1 MSGVQKKFVKN
12 LAFLLFLNLLI
23 KPFYVLVVDLKVQNE
38 VHAENFGLYFALFNF
53 SFVLN
58 IVLDFG
64 ITSFNNK
71 NIAQNNH
78 LLTKHFSSLVILKFL
93 LAVIYIT
100 LAFVIGLIIQYD
112 FRLMKLMLLLGF
124 NQFLISFIAYLRSN
138 IAGLHLFWVD
148 SIVSVLDRTILI
160 TVCCFMLWGNAL
172 GRDLDIMDYVYAQTF
187 SYGVTAVIAFIIVFS
202 KAQFVR
208 FRITRAFAMMI
219 FKKSFPFAVLG
230 MLMACYNRLDTVMVE
245 RMLQD
250 RGNGAEQA
258 GIYAQGF
265 RLLDAANMIS
275 VLFAGL
281 LLPIFARMLKFKE
294 SVEPLVKTSFVLLI
308 TPGIIVAVGCWF
320 YALPLMELL
329 YKEHTEAAA
338 VIFPI
343 LMSCFVATSTTYI
356 FGTLLTANG
365 NLRELNLMASCG
377 ILINVT
383 MNLFLIP
390 RFEAAGSA
398 VSSLTTQFL
407 TALIQV
413 LIAQNVFKFRVNYRL
428 LLSLVVFILGVI
440 LINYF
445 SLKINSHHLLPEN
458 MEKFSWLINFVVMV
472 AASGAWAFA
481 IGLLSIKS
489 MLRIIKYS

>member
-1 MSGVQKKFVKN
+1 MSVIQKKFVTN

-23 KPFYVLVVDLKVQNE
+23 KPFYVLVIDLNVQNT
-38 VHAENFGLYFALFNF
+38 VSASNFGLYFALFNF

-58 IVLDFG
+58 IILDFG
-64 ITSFNNK
+64 ITNFNNK

-78 LLTKHFSSLVILKFL
+78 LLTKHFSSLVILKL
-93 LAVIYIT
+93 L
-100 LAFVIGLIIQYD
+100 LAFVYILLAFIVGLIIQYD

-138 IAGLHLFWVD
+138 LAGLHLFWVD
-148 SIVSVLDRTILI
+148 SIVSVLDRAILI
-160 TVCCFMLWGNAL
+160 TISCFLLWGNVL
-172 GRDLDIMDYVYAQTF
+172 GRELDIMDYVYAQTF
-187 SYGVTAVIAFIIVFS
+187 SYGATAVVAFFIVFS
-202 KAQFVR
+202 KTQFAK
-208 FRITRAFAMMI
+208 FKLSRAFAMMI

-245 RMLQD
+245 RMLP
-250 RGNGAEQA
+250 NGAEQA

-281 LLPIFARMLKFKE
+281 LLPIFARMLKFRE
-294 SVEPLVKTSFVLLI
+294 SVEALVKTAFVLLI

-320 YALPLMELL
+320 YAHELMSLL
-329 YKEHTEAAA
+329 YKEHIAEAS

-365 NLRELNLMASCG
+365 NLRELNLMAACG

-398 VSSLTTQFL
+398 ISSLTTQFL

-413 LIAQNVFKFRVNYRL
+413 LIAQSVFRFKVNYRL
-428 LLSLVVFILGVI
+428 LLSLLVFILGVI

-445 SLKINSHHLLPEN
+445 SLKIDHN
-458 MEKFSWLINFVVMV
+458 MFAEKYRWMFNFVVMV
-472 AASGAWAFA
+472 AASGIWAFA
-481 IGLLSIKS
+481 IRLLNIKS
-489 MLRIIKYS
+489 MVRILKYR

>member
-1 MSGVQKKFVKN
+1 MSTIQKKFITN

-23 KPFYVLVVDLKVQNE
+23 KPFYILFIDVE
-38 VHAENFGLYFALFNF
+38 VNNRVGAEYYGLYFALFNF

-58 IVLDFG
+58 IILDFG
-64 ITSFNNK
+64 ITNFNNK

-78 LLTKHFSSLVILKFL
+78 LLTKHFSSLIILKLL
-93 LAVIYIT
+93 LAVIYIV
-100 LAFVIGLIIQYD
+100 LAFVVGLIIQYD
-112 FRLMKLMLLLGF
+112 YRLMKLMLLLGF

-138 IAGLHLFWVD
+138 LAGLHLFWVD
-148 SIVSVLDRTILI
+148 SIVSILDRVILI
-160 TVCCFMLWGNAL
+160 TICSFLLWGNVL
-172 GRDLDIMDYVYAQTF
+172 GRELDIMDYVYSQTI
-187 SYGVTAVIAFIIVFS
+187 SYGATAIIAFFIVFS
-202 KAQFVR
+202 KTQFAK
-208 FRITRAFAMMI
+208 FTITRAFAMMI

-245 RMLQD
+245 RMLD
-250 RGNGAEQA
+250 NGAEQA

-294 SVEPLVKTSFVLLI
+294 SVEPLVKTAFVLLI
-308 TPGIIVAVGCWF
+308 TPGVIVAVGCWF
-320 YALPLMELL
+320 YSTELMTLL
-329 YKEHTEAAA
+329 YKEHIAEAS

-365 NLRELNLMASCG
+365 NLRELNLMAACG
-377 ILINVT
+377 ILINIT

-390 RFEAAGSA
+390 RYEAAGSA
-398 VSSLTTQFL
+398 VSSLATQFL

-413 LIAQNVFKFRVNYRL
+413 LIAQSVFKFRINYRL
-428 LLSLVVFILGVI
+428 MLSLAVFILGVV
-440 LINYF
+440 LINYL
-445 SLKINSHHLLPEN
+445 SLRIHHTLLPE
-458 MEKFSWLINFVVMV
+458 KFRWAPNFVFMV
-472 AASGAWAFA
+472 IASGIWAFA
-481 IGLLSIKS
+481 IRLLSVKS
-489 MLRIIKYS
+489 MVRILKYR

>member
-1 MSGVQKKFVKN
+1 MSVVQKKFVTN

-23 KPFYVLVVDLKVQNE
+23 KPFHVLFIDLNWQKT

-58 IVLDFG
+58 IILDFG
-64 ITSFNNK
+64 ITNFNNI

-78 LLTKHFSSLVILKFL
+78 LLTKHFSSLVVLKLL
-93 LAVIYIT
+93 LAVVYIT
-100 LAFVIGLIIQYD
+100 LAFIIGLIIQYD
-112 FRLMKLMLLLGF
+112 YRLMKLMLLLGF

-138 IAGLHLFWVD
+138 IAGLLLFWVD
-148 SIVSVLDRTILI
+148 SIVSVLDRIILI
-160 TVCCFMLWGNAL
+160 TISCFLFWGHIL
-172 GRDLDIMDYVYAQTF
+172 ERKLDIMDYVYAQTVAY
-187 SYGVTAVIAFIIVFS
+187 SATAIIAFFIVLS
-202 KAQFVR
+202 KTKFVK
-208 FRITRAFAMMI
+208 FKLSRAFAMMI

-245 RMLQD
+245 RMLP
-250 RGNGAEQA
+250 NGAEQA

-265 RLLDAANMIS
+265 RLLDAANMLS

-281 LLPIFARMLKFKE
+281 LLPIFARMLKHKE
-294 SVEPLVKTSFVLLI
+294 SVEPLLKTAFILLI
-308 TPGIIVAVGCWF
+308 TPGIVVAVGCWF
-320 YALPLMELL
+320 YSSELMELL
-329 YKEHTEAAA
+329 YGKEHIEQAS

-365 NLRELNLMASCG
+365 NLRELNLMAASG

-390 RFEAAGSA
+390 RYQAAGSA
-398 VSSLTTQFL
+398 VSSLTTQFF

-413 LIAQNVFKFRVNYRL
+413 LIAQSVFKFKINYRL
-428 LLSLVVFILGVI
+428 ILTLIIFIAGVI

-445 SLKINSHHLLPEN
+445 SKNIRPD
-458 MEKFSWLINFVVMV
+458 WRINFVLMV
-472 AASGAWAFA
+472 LATGIWAFA
-481 IGLLSIKS
+481 SRMLNIKS
-489 MLRIIKYS
+489 MLRIVKYR

>member
-1 MSGVQKKFVKN
+1 MQKKFITN

-23 KPFYVLVVDLKVQNE
+23 KPFHVLFIDVSWQKA

-58 IVLDFG
+58 IILDVG
-64 ITSFNNK
+64 ITNFNNI

-78 LLTKHFSSLVILKFL
+78 LLSKHFSSLVVLKL
-93 LAVIYIT
+93 MLALVYIV

-112 FRLMKLMLLLGF
+112 YRLMKLMLLLGF

-138 IAGLHLFWVD
+138 IAGLLLFWVD

-160 TVCCFMLWGNAL
+160 TISCILFYGNVL
-172 GRDLDIMDYVYAQTF
+172 GRELDIMDYVYAQTIA
-187 SYGVTAVIAFIIVFS
+187 YGTTAVIAFFIVLS
-202 KAQFVR
+202 KAR
-208 FRITRAFAMMI
+208 FTKFKFSRTFTLMI

-245 RMLQD
+245 RMLP
-250 RGNGAEQA
+250 NGAEQA

-281 LLPIFARMLKFKE
+281 LLPIFSRMLKFKE
-294 SVEPLVKTSFVLLI
+294 SIEPLVKTAFILLI
-308 TPGIIVAVGCWF
+308 TPGVIVAVGCWF
-320 YALPLMELL
+320 YSNELMEML
-329 YKEHTEAAA
+329 YGKEHIEEACI
-338 VIFPI
+338 IFPI
-343 LMSCFVATSTTYI
+343 LMSCFIATSTTYI

-365 NLRELNLMASCG
+365 NLRELNLMAASG

-390 RFEAAGSA
+390 RYQAAGSA

-413 LIAQNVFKFRVNYRL
+413 LIAQSVFKFKINYKL
-428 LLSLVVFILGVI
+428 LLRLIVFITGVI

-445 SLKINSHHLLPEN
+445 SKTFHPEIIS
-458 MEKFSWLINFVVMV
+458 EKHRWMINFVFMV
-472 AASGAWAFA
+472 TACGIWAFA
-481 IGLLSIKS
+481 IRMLNVKS
-489 MLRIIKYS
+489 MVRILKYG

>member
-1 MSGVQKKFVKN
+1 MQKKFVTN

-23 KPFYVLVVDLKVQNE
+23 KPFYVLVIDLNVQNA
-38 VHAENFGLYFALFNF
+38 VHAKNFGLYFALFNF

-58 IVLDFG
+58 IILDFG
-64 ITSFNNK
+64 ITNFNNK

-78 LLTKHFSSLVILKFL
+78 LLTKHFSSLIILKLL
-93 LAVIYIT
+93 LALVYIA
-100 LAFVIGLIIQYD
+100 LAFIVGLIIQYD
-112 FRLMKLMLLLGF
+112 YRLMKLMLLLGF

-138 IAGLHLFWVD
+138 IAGLLLFWVD

-160 TVCCFMLWGNAL
+160 TICCFLLWGNVL
-172 GRDLDIMDYVYAQTF
+172 GRELDIMDYVYAQTI
-187 SYGVTAVIAFIIVFS
+187 SYGLTAIIAFFIVLS
-202 KAQFVR
+202 KTQFAK
-208 FRITRAFAMMI
+208 FRITRAFALMI

-245 RMLQD
+245 RMLP
-250 RGNGAEQA
+250 NGAEQA

-281 LLPIFARMLKFKE
+281 LLPIFARMLKFHE
-294 SVEPLVKTSFVLLI
+294 SVEALVKTSFILLI
-308 TPGIIVAVGCWF
+308 TPGIVVAVGCWF
-320 YALPLMELL
+320 YSTELMSLL
-329 YKEHTEAAA
+329 YKEHIPEAS

-343 LMSCFVATSTTYI
+343 LMSCFMATSTTYI

-365 NLRELNLMASCG
+365 NLRELNLMAASG

-390 RFEAAGSA
+390 RYQAAGSA
-398 VSSLTTQFL
+398 ISSLTTQFL

-413 LIAQNVFKFRVNYRL
+413 LIAQSVFKFRINYRL
-428 LLSLVVFILGVI
+428 LLTLIVFITGVI

-445 SLKINSHHLLPEN
+445 SQKINHHLLSEDHRWMVN
-458 MEKFSWLINFVVMV
+458 FSVMV
-472 AASGAWAFA
+472 AASVIWAFA
-481 IGLLSIKS
+481 IRLLTIKS
-489 MLRIIKYS
+489 MVRILKHG

>member
-1 MSGVQKKFVKN
+1 MQKKFVTN

-23 KPFYVLVVDLKVQNE
+23 KPFYVLVVDLNVQNA
-38 VHAENFGLYFALFNF
+38 VHAANFGLYFALFNF

-58 IVLDFG
+58 IILDFG
-64 ITSFNNK
+64 ITNFNNK

-78 LLTKHFSSLVILKFL
+78 LLTKHFSSLVVLKMILALVYIL
-93 LAVIYIT
+93 LAFIV
-100 LAFVIGLIIQYD
+100 GLVIQYD
-112 FRLMKLMLLLGF
+112 FRLMKMMLLLGF

-138 IAGLHLFWVD
+138 IAGLLLFWVD
-148 SIVSVLDRTILI
+148 SIVSVLDRSILI
-160 TVCCFMLWGNAL
+160 TISCFLLWGNVL
-172 GRDLDIMDYVYAQTF
+172 DRELDIMDYVYAQTV
-187 SYGVTAVIAFIIVFS
+187 SYSITAIIAFFIVLS
-202 KAQFVR
+202 KTEFAKFKL
-208 FRITRAFAMMI
+208 TRAFTLMI

-245 RMLQD
+245 RMLP
-250 RGNGAEQA
+250 NGAEQA

-281 LLPIFARMLKFKE
+281 LLPIFSRMLKLKE
-294 SVEPLVKTSFVLLI
+294 SVEQLVKTSFILLI

-320 YALPLMELL
+320 YASELMGLL
-329 YKEHTEAAA
+329 YKEHIEQAAA
-338 VIFPI
+338 IFPI

-365 NLRELNLMASCG
+365 NLRELNLMAACG

-390 RFEAAGSA
+390 RLQAEGSA
-398 VSSLTTQFL
+398 ISSLITQFL

-413 LIAQNVFKFRVNYRL
+413 LIAQSVFKFKINYRL
-428 LLSLVVFILGVI
+428 LLTIIIFILGVI

-445 SLKINSHHLLPEN
+445 SRKISHCV
-458 MEKFSWLINFVVMV
+458 FSEDHRWMLNFSLMV
-472 AASGAWAFA
+472 GFSVTWAFA
-481 IGLLSIKS
+481 IRMINIKS
-489 MLRIIKYS
+489 MVRILKYG

>member
-1 MSGVQKKFVKN
+1 MQKKFVTN

-23 KPFYVLVVDLKVQNE
+23 KPVHVLFIDVNWQNT

-58 IVLDFG
+58 IILDFG
-64 ITSFNNK
+64 ITSFNNI

-78 LLTKHFSSLVILKFL
+78 LLTKHFSSLVILKLL
-93 LAVIYIT
+93 LAVIYII

-138 IAGLHLFWVD
+138 IAGLLLFWVD
-148 SIVSVLDRTILI
+148 SIVSVLDRVILI
-160 TVCCFMLWGNAL
+160 TISCFLLWGHVL
-172 GRDLDIMDYVYAQTF
+172 DRELDIMDYVYAQTIA
-187 SYGVTAVIAFIIVFS
+187 YAITATIAFLIVLS
-202 KAQFVR
+202 KTKFAKFKLS
-208 FRITRAFAMMI
+208 RAFAFMI

-245 RMLQD
+245 RMLP
-250 RGNGAEQA
+250 NGAEQA

-265 RLLDAANMIS
+265 RLLDAANMIA

-281 LLPIFARMLKFKE
+281 LLPIFSRMLKCKE
-294 SVEPLVKTSFVLLI
+294 SGEALVKTAFILLI
-308 TPGIIVAVGCWF
+308 TPGIVVAVGCWF
-320 YALPLMELL
+320 YSEELMGML
-329 YKEHTEAAA
+329 YKEHIEQAS

-343 LMSCFVATSTTYI
+343 LMSCFVAISTSYV

-365 NLRELNLMASCG
+365 NLRELNLMAACG

-390 RFEAAGSA
+390 RYQAAGSA

-407 TALIQV
+407 TAFIQL
-413 LIAQNVFKFRVNYRL
+413 LIAQNVFKFRINYKL
-428 LLSLVVFILGVI
+428 ILTLIVFITGVV

-445 SLKINSHHLLPEN
+445 SLRIHHTLLS
-458 MEKFSWLINFVVMV
+458 EKHHWVVNFVIMV
-472 AASGAWAFA
+472 GACGIWAFV
-481 IGLLSIKS
+481 IRLLNIKS
-489 MLRIIKYS
+489 MIRILKYG